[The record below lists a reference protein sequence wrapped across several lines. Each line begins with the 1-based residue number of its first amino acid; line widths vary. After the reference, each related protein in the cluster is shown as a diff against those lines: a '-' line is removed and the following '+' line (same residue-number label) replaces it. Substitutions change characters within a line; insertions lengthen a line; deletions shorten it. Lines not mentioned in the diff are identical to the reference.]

1 MICLELCNIKTRWQ
15 LYSRVV
21 HVKKKNMHDYK
32 EINCL
37 IVLYDIY
44 YKRYQKNLIAV
55 TAVNLSSSD
64 AFLKIKP
71 GHVMICRLILRL

>member
-1 MICLELCNIKTRWQ
+1 
-15 LYSRVV
+15 
-21 HVKKKNMHDYK
+21 MHDYK

-37 IVLYDIY
+37 IVLYIY

-64 AFLKIKP
+64 AFIKIKP
-71 GHVMICRLILRL
+71 GHVMTCRLILRL

>member
-1 MICLELCNIKTRWQ
+1 
-15 LYSRVV
+15 
-21 HVKKKNMHDYK
+21 MHDYK